1 MVPGWR
7 VVVVL
12 YAFKN
17 IDILASRNFLCLK
30 FIQIQPLL
38 FQMPLGATSGTYV
51 GKETFTNILL

>member
-17 IDILASRNFLCLK
+17 MDLLASRNFLCLK
-30 FIQIQPLL
+30 FIQIRPLL
-38 FQMPLGATSGTYV
+38 FQMPLGAPSGTYA
-51 GKETFTNILL
+51 GRETFTNKLL